1 MKIIGEEQSILF
13 ARWLDAASTA
23 IRMLSMSLKSFT
35 ISSTF
40 LLLSMAIEHA
50 TNSLPRRDPVTD
62 PDHAGDVVSLSW
74 LEKPHSSPGI
84 TRGGGVGG
92 ELAISA

>member
-1 MKIIGEEQSILF
+1 
-13 ARWLDAASTA
+13 
-23 IRMLSMSLKSFT
+23 
-35 ISSTF
+35 
-40 LLLSMAIEHA
+40 MAIEHA
-50 TNSLPRRDPVTD
+50 MNSLMRRDPVAD

-84 TRGGGVGG
+84 TRGGGVRG